1 MIASMTGYARAQGAD
16 DRRRW
21 VWEARS
27 VNGRNLEIRCRVPQG
42 FERLENPARTAV
54 GGRLKRGNV
63 SLTLTLTSER
73 QSSPLRINRAL
84 LTELATLVEEVRK
97 STGAAAPSADG
108 LLRVRGV
115 IEEEEEDGQTEEQL
129 AILDKALTATLDEVL
144 QALVAALGR
153 LLRRP
158 LGALL
163 TTLVIAVALAL
174 PAGLWLLVQNARA
187 ATGDL
192 ATAVQVS
199 AFLKVGTSVERAQEL
214 AIAVA
219 GPAVNVALALLFGAI
234 LVTTQGVRSLEALGV
249 LLLPSQGLTFPG
261 ILAQLVEI
269 NVGLILFNL
278 LPAFPMDG
286 GRVLRALLALRSGD
300 LARATRR
307 AAQVG
312 RVFAALFAFVGLFV
326 WNNPSL
332 VLIAV
337 FVWLAGAGEAASRRP
352 F

>member
-144 QALVAALGR
+144 KALVAARAAEGKALAKVIDGHVGEIESLCKRAAERALAQIGTVRARFESQLAELMGR
-153 LLRRP
+153 VPQLSEERFEQEV
-158 LGALL
+158 ALL
-163 TTLVIAVALAL
+163 VGKADVREELDRLAALIAQARTLLAEARVDNPVGRKFDFLCQEFNREANTLCSKSADIELTRIGIDLKGAVERMREQ
-174 PAGLWLLVQNARA
+174 VQN
-187 ATGDL
+187 
-192 ATAVQVS
+192 
-199 AFLKVGTSVERAQEL
+199 VE
-214 AIAVA
+214 
-219 GPAVNVALALLFGAI
+219 
-234 LVTTQGVRSLEALGV
+234 
-249 LLLPSQGLTFPG
+249 
-261 ILAQLVEI
+261 
-269 NVGLILFNL
+269 
-278 LPAFPMDG
+278 
-286 GRVLRALLALRSGD
+286 
-300 LARATRR
+300 
-307 AAQVG
+307 
-312 RVFAALFAFVGLFV
+312 
-326 WNNPSL
+326 
-332 VLIAV
+332 
-337 FVWLAGAGEAASRRP
+337 
-352 F
+352 